1 MSTGNIPH
9 PPLFFFLFKSRS
21 CYTTTLSQTGDG
33 WELLSI
39 ESFEIDNRERQRKT
53 AVLNLL
59 LKSPTTWLNSVKS
72 IIPENLQRQTFLN
85 IKILTIITKTSKH
98 KLNKVLWISIAI
110 KIMLSMQ
117 ERLWIT
123 SQNSLKIYIHLTN
136 SLLYSTDHSR
146 TLRFSFGE
154 WPSSILDQ
162 YLLANICICALHP
175 YSLWM

>member
-1 MSTGNIPH
+1 MGIVKYRKLWNWQQGETEENS
-9 PPLFFFLFKSRS
+9 
-21 CYTTTLSQTGDG
+21 
-33 WELLSI
+33 
-39 ESFEIDNRERQRKT
+39 SFEFVAEKSHHVLKLCEINNSRES
-53 AVLNLL
+53 AEA
-59 LKSPTTWLNSVKS
+59 NS
-72 IIPENLQRQTFLN
+72 FLN

-146 TLRFSFGE
+146 TLRFSFCE